1 MLLPPELPPT
11 DLRRELAALRAQV
24 AEIRRAQDERW
35 TDAARAEQVRAVA
48 ADILADTSTRVQW
61 AQGAPGGV
69 HTPLWHSPY
78 GGGKRIVSD
87 DGGWTLLFA
96 VTNVARFVYA
106 NASGPVNSS
115 VDEQT
120 RWGFENRR
128 INLIF
133 AGTVFDPT
141 ISYLLMPQYD
151 SQPDRWS
158 SAVGTLTPVYAW
170 VAKDLGDGWSV
181 VAGNQNVPWDLQT
194 DYLEGCSLT
203 AGDYSIFNY
212 RFGVGRN
219 PGITLERR
227 TAAARARGGVFSQ
240 LGAQESRW
248 DAPTNLSF
256 AVAGRA
262 ELKFGDVDWDDMEVE
277 TSFPDTKP
285 SVVVGVAGAMSN
297 GRAQNPSTPPTPSV
311 QGAMADVV
319 ARFGGFALEAQG
331 VWMRDAPGAPELGWS
346 TGAQLQVSWF
356 ALPKLETFVQG
367 CWMDTSD
374 VPWIAQAGVNYY
386 VYGNRLK
393 LTAKAFVPF
402 GSGNVNG
409 IGQLSGGLGMS
420 AQANNASFVAQV
432 QMMW

>member
-1 MLLPPELPPT
+1 MLLPPELPPP
-11 DLRRELAALRAQV
+11 DLQRELADLRAQV
-24 AEIRRAQDERW
+24 AEIRRAQDDRW
-35 TDAARAEQVRAVA
+35 TDAARAEQVRAIA
-48 ADILADTSTRVQW
+48 TDILADTSTRVQW
-61 AQGAPGGV
+61 AGG
-69 HTPLWHSPY
+69 TATPPLWHSPY
-78 GGGKRIVSD
+78 GGGKVIASA
-87 DGGWTLLFA
+87 DGNWTLLFA

-106 NASGPVNSS
+106 NASGPTTSS
-115 VDEQT
+115 VDEQS

-128 INLIF
+128 INFIF
-133 AGTVFDPT
+133 AGTVVDPS

-158 SAVGTLTPVYAW
+158 AAVGTLTPVYAW
-170 VAKDLGDGWSV
+170 IAKDFGGGWSV
-181 VAGNQNVPWDLQT
+181 MVGNQNVPWDLQT

-219 PGITLERR
+219 PGVTLEKR
-227 TAAARARGGVFSQ
+227 TEAMRARGGVFSQ

-262 ELKFGDVDWDDMEVE
+262 ELKFGDVPWDALEVE
-277 TSFPDTKP
+277 TSFPDTRP
-285 SVVVGVAGAMSN
+285 SVVIGAAGAMSN

-331 VWMRDAPGAPELGWS
+331 VWMRDAPGAPALGWS
-346 TGAQLQVSWF
+346 TGAQFQASWF
-356 ALPKLETFVQG
+356 VLPKVETFVQG
-367 CWMDTSD
+367 CWMNTSN

-386 VYGNRLK
+386 VEGNRLK